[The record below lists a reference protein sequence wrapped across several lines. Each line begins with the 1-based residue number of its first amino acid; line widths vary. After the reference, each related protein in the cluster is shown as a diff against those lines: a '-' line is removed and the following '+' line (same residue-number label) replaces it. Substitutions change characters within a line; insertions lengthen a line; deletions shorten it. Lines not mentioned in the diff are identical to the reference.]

1 MHKIWTSTEQVP
13 PICVL
18 SPDVN
23 AGVLLLLVQHAVHG
37 VVPCLTLPLQLAVL
51 ALCSDLLGL
60 GLLQNVHQVCIL
72 HVQVFQLS
80 SQLGCRLTLQ

>member
-1 MHKIWTSTEQVP
+1 M
-13 PICVL
+13 
-18 SPDVN
+18 N